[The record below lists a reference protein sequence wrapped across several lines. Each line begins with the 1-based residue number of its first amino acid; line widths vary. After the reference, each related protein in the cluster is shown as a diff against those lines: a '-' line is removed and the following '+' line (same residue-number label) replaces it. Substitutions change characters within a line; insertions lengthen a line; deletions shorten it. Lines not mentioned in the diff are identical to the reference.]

1 MNLLNT
7 LIQNNLKYQYS
18 NTINDKSDSN
28 SLVINTYN
36 YNMIVMI

>member
-7 LIQNNLKYQYS
+7 LIKKNLKYHYS

-36 YNMIVMI
+36 YNIIVMI